1 MVVEFHPNV
10 TRAQETQ
17 SLSSVQKTPV
27 INSRFES
34 TLAGDDTKTESKGF
48 FAKAFYCI
56 SYPFVKIAQFVK
68 WIVCCCRKGETSG
81 KIEPK
86 VDVLKALVSE
96 GQEATTASAKEQA
109 KDATEFFKNLLDNCL
124 ADPER
129 MAKALGDKQ
138 TEIGEFATAFTKAVK
153 AGDPVLLPGGE
164 EIAYSEK
171 FLIDNASTGAEALKN
186 GAAVISAALGEIKDS
201 DHAQIKDLKT
211 FFATFLPAVAEALK
225 ADPAAYEGVLR
236 TLLQENETQ
245 LRAFVQA
252 LSNTIPEVASLD
264 GHEAAQRLVK
274 TLRVVNNRLGSLDR
288 DLREGHNT
296 LGLEKPIHEVVKYA
310 SLEAVFVTHFKAAL
324 TPAQIDEL
332 TGALI
337 GKKPHRVREAIVF
350 DRLKELPGTADR
362 AEALRV
368 YEDYRAVLGM

>member
-1 MVVEFHPNV
+1 MVVEFNPNV

-17 SLSSVQKTPV
+17 SLSSVRNNPV
-27 INSRFES
+27 INSRQFES

-56 SYPFVKIAQFVK
+56 SYPFVKIYQFVK
-68 WIVCCCRKGETSG
+68 WIVCCCQKGETSG

-96 GQEATTASAKEQA
+96 DPKAAAKEQA

-129 MAKALGDKQ
+129 MAKTLGDKK
-138 TEIGEFATAFTKAVK
+138 TEIGKFAAAFTKAVK

-171 FLIDNASTGAEALKN
+171 FVIDNGATAAEALEK

-201 DHAQIKDLKT
+201 DTDQIKDLKT
-211 FFATFLPAVAEALK
+211 FFATFLPAVAEALNN
-225 ADPAAYEGVLR
+225 DSAAFEGALR
-236 TLLQENETQ
+236 TLVQEDETQ
-245 LRAFVQA
+245 LRAFVHA
-252 LSNTIPEVASLD
+252 LFITVPDVDQLD
-264 GHEAAQRLVK
+264 GYEAAARLVN
-274 TLRVVNNRLGSLDR
+274 TLRVVNNRLGSLDK
-288 DLREGHNT
+288 DLKEGHNT
-296 LGLEKPIHEVVKYA
+296 LGLEKPIHEVVKYD

-332 TGALI
+332 TGALV
-337 GKKPHRVREAIVF
+337 GDKPHRVRDAIVF

-368 YEDYRAVLGM
+368 YEDYRAELNM